1 MLPLPS
7 SPASVTVF
15 LMTVHPTVTVP
26 SSRVTQSTVTNEGMV
41 TLDEGTVTVDEGTVT
56 VDEGTVMV
64 GGRSLKRRLF
74 YLFFFSSNQI
84 MVK

>member
-41 TLDEGTVTVDEGTVT
+41 TLDEGTLKDKGTVT